1 MAFDNT
7 MTENDLDQ
15 DSLAFVQNLKDN
27 NGDPDLDIDGMSDS
41 ILARIFRLLRLA

>member
-7 MTENDLDQ
+7 MTENEFDQ
-15 DSLAFVQNLKDN
+15 DSLAFVQNLKDK

-41 ILARIFRLLRLA
+41 ILARILRLLRLA